1 MCINSQDMMKS
12 IGSENNVGDSKII
25 HFIIL
30 QFNK

>member
-1 MCINSQDMMKS
+1 MCINGQDLIKS
-12 IGSENNVGDSKII
+12 VGSENDVGDSKII